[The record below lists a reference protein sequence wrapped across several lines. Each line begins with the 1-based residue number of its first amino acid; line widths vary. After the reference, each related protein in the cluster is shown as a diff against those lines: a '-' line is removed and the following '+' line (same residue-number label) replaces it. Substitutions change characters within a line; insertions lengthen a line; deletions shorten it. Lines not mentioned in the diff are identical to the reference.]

1 VLFWLTLAAALGCA
15 LVGGIFFA
23 FSNFVMKALFR
34 IPTQSGIAAMQAI
47 NVTVL
52 NPLFF
57 ALFFGTA
64 ALCALLLRNNALERV
79 DPASS
84 VSDWRRYVQEWTW
97 WNHVRA
103 LAAILAAAFLAL
115 ELPQLKT

>member
-1 VLFWLTLAAALGCA
+1 VTIVF
-15 LVGGIFFA
+15 
-23 FSNFVMKALFR
+23 
-34 IPTQSGIAAMQAI
+34 
-47 NVTVL
+47 NV
-52 NPLFF
+52 P
-57 ALFFGTA
+57 
-64 ALCALLLRNNALERV
+64 RNNALERV